1 MGLRRVVRTAGSHK
15 RKEKEV
21 CRGLGAVRAVVQ
33 WQSHGIEYLMH
44 GGSKGFLSL
53 GFEAKL
59 LEIEDGKHFRFRSW
73 LTQKKKVIDYKSRS
87 SSEVSSPHMSL
98 TSVM

>member
-73 LTQKKKVIDYKSRS
+73 LTQKKKSHR
-87 SSEVSSPHMSL
+87 L
-98 TSVM
+98 